1 MGVLQLRNLRWKAE
15 AGRQPTKKL
24 LKEASTLAKPDSADH
39 VVVAMAMRP
48 NGVTQHEVVALFGHP
63 HRNKLKKLLQDNKVN
78 AFVLPD
84 GTRARRI
91 RLVKR

>member
-1 MGVLQLRNLRWKAE
+1 MRSNVIKWKAE
-15 AGRQPTKKL
+15 AGKQPTKKL
-24 LKEASTLAKPDSADH
+24 LHLASTLAKPDTADH

-48 NGVTQHEVVALFGHP
+48 NGVTQNEVVALFGHP
-63 HRNKLKKLLQDNKVN
+63 HRNKLKQLLQDNKVK

-91 RLVKR
+91 RLEKR